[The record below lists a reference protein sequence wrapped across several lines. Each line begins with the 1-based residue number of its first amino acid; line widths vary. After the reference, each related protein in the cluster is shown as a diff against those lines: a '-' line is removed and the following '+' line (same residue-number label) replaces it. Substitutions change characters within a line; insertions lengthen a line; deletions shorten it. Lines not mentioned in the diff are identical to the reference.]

1 MNDTPI
7 STVIVFYL
15 VIINLFTFLLYGI
28 DKWKAKRARWR
39 IPESVLLG
47 LAAIGGSAGAWL
59 GMRTWHHKTQH
70 KKFRYGVPAILVAQ
84 VAVLVWLFVKY
95 LWKIYYWF
103 GFFCIFAGGKIIS
116 DIRIIFD
123 VYIE

>member
-1 MNDTPI
+1 MKDI
-7 STVIVFYL
+7 SLTTILILYL
-15 VIINLFTFLLYGI
+15 LAINIFTFLLYGI

-95 LWKIYYWF
+95 L
-103 GFFCIFAGGKIIS
+103 
-116 DIRIIFD
+116 
-123 VYIE
+123 

>member
-7 STVIVFYL
+7 STVIVFSL

-47 LAAIGGSAGAWL
+47 MAMIGGSVGAWL
-59 GMRTWHHKTQH
+59 GMRVWHHKTQH
-70 KKFRYGVPAILVAQ
+70 KKFRYGVPAILVVQ
-84 VAVLVWLFVKY
+84 VILLVW
-95 LWKIYYWF
+95 
-103 GFFCIFAGGKIIS
+103 IFWPT
-116 DIRIIFD
+116 
-123 VYIE
+123 